1 MVARPLPSSGWLSVR
16 LSVRPPLCL
25 PHSSSVSKLLRR
37 TSCDLHQ
44 KKMKNNNTKTTTTT
58 TTTKTNTT
66 TTNNNNNALGC
77 YMANTTTTTNNN
89 NALGCYI
96 AISEVRISSSKPNN
110 SAAVI
115 VISALI
121 SVVVRV
127 PQAYSR
133 NCSQLLIC
141 LGSVTTPT
149 PPAVQKCSHSSGS
162 IFRLALY

>member
-58 TTTKTNTT
+58 TTTTTKT
-66 TTNNNNNALGC
+66 
-77 YMANTTTTTNNN
+77 NTTTTTNNN
-89 NALGCYI
+89 NARCYI

>member
-44 KKMKNNNTKTTTTT
+44 KKMNTTTTT
-58 TTTKTNTT
+58 TTT
-66 TTNNNNNALGC
+66 TTNYN
-77 YMANTTTTTNNN
+77 NNN

>member
-1 MVARPLPSSGWLSVR
+1 MVARPLPSSGWLPVC
-16 LSVRPPLCL
+16 LSLRPPLCL
-25 PHSSSVSKLLRR
+25 PHSSSVSKRLRR
-37 TSCDLHQ
+37 TSRDLHQ
-44 KKMKNNNTKTTTTT
+44 KKMNTTTTT
-58 TTTKTNTT
+58 TTT
-66 TTNNNNNALGC
+66 NN
-77 YMANTTTTTNNN
+77 NNN